1 MEVRDSEREEV
12 GSGEAPA
19 CKNQY
24 NILKHSFVALLA
36 KRQSKVVTDRN
47 VYRGVQV
54 GQVG

>member
-54 GQVG
+54 GQMG

>member
-1 MEVRDSEREEV
+1 MRGRRSVQEKLPHVRT
-12 GSGEAPA
+12 
-19 CKNQY
+19 NIH

-36 KRQSKVVTDRN
+36 KRQSKVVADRN